1 MKEEILFSQNDIFSV
16 VEGRK
21 QEVKKR
27 VESIPANTILNASEH
42 DLVQALVEEF
52 QLDVPVLK
60 DGESYIAHAGET
72 QVDVSGDPHRM
83 MMFDDSGPYYVPGS
97 KTVIA
102 VPFEG
107 KEADFFRI
115 QPQT

>member
-1 MKEEILFSQNDIFSV
+1 MPDFNSKRREDMSEEILFSRNDIFNV

-52 QLDVPVLK
+52 QLHVPVLK
-60 DGESYIAHAGET
+60 DEESYIAHAGET
-72 QVDVSGDPHRM
+72 HCRGAPPHSPR
-83 MMFDDSGPYYVPGS
+83 
-97 KTVIA
+97 A
-102 VPFEG
+102 
-107 KEADFFRI
+107 
-115 QPQT
+115 